1 MVGSS
6 ANGAEMGNHVAR
18 RHGLTANRIEL
29 ILIRKMRPHR
39 QVRPFSCGYTLALL
53 LLLGACTQQP
63 TINRETLSFQGAMPA
78 NLDGSWER
86 DYSRGSDVHSEL
98 RRLYN
103 QMSRAAQQ
111 RTAGGPYT
119 DVGISAKAASSIQAL
134 AQLADEITRPDV
146 LTISQNE
153 YEIIV
158 ERKDDFAML
167 CEFFGGVSKGTE
179 SVYGSEVC
187 GWDQDQ
193 LVSYLTL
200 PDGLTVIH
208 RFTISDDRNYLRVV
222 TTVASTTSR
231 LPFTLSRFY
240 RKFEPTKSEFNCVE
254 TLSMKRVCSTG
265 EINP

>member
-1 MVGSS
+1 MV
-6 ANGAEMGNHVAR
+6 AW
-18 RHGLTANRIEL
+18 
-29 ILIRKMRPHR
+29 
-39 QVRPFSCGYTLALL
+39 L
-53 LLLGACTQQP
+53 LLLGACSQQP
-63 TINRETLSFQGAMPA
+63 TIDSETLSYEGAMPT
-78 NLDGSWER
+78 NIGGSWER
-86 DYSRGSDVHSEL
+86 DYSRGDDATAVL
-98 RRLYN
+98 RGLYY

-111 RTAGGPYT
+111 RAASSPYYGNT
-119 DVGISAKAASSIQAL
+119 DVGISAKDASSIQAL
-134 AQLADEITRPDV
+134 ARLADEITRPDV

-153 YEIIV
+153 YEIV
-158 ERKDDFAML
+158 VARKDDFAML
-167 CEFFGGVSKGTE
+167 CEFYGGVSKGTE

-187 GWDQDQ
+187 GWDEDQ

-208 RFTISDDRNYLRVV
+208 RFTISNDGNHLRVV

-240 RKFEPTKSEFNCVE
+240 TKFEPSSSEFNCVE

>member
-1 MVGSS
+1 MSRS
-6 ANGAEMGNHVAR
+6 
-18 RHGLTANRIEL
+18 GLTA
-29 ILIRKMRPHR
+29 
-39 QVRPFSCGYTLALL
+39 ALL
-53 LLLGACTQQP
+53 LLLAGCAQQP
-63 TINRETLSFQGAMPA
+63 TIDSETLSYEGAMPA
-78 NLDGSWER
+78 NFDGSWER
-86 DYSRGSDVHSEL
+86 DYSRGSDVQYEL

-103 QMSRAAQQ
+103 QMYRAAQQ
-111 RTAGGPYT
+111 RAATGGYPGNV
-119 DVGISAKAASSIQAL
+119 DVGISAKDASSIQAL

-153 YEIIV
+153 YEITV

-187 GWDQDQ
+187 GWDGDQ

-222 TTVASTTSR
+222 TTVASTAYR

-240 RKFEPTKSEFNCVE
+240 SKFEPASSDFNCVE

>member
-1 MVGSS
+1 MLL
-6 ANGAEMGNHVAR
+6 N
-18 RHGLTANRIEL
+18 
-29 ILIRKMRPHR
+29 RKMRPLR
-39 QVRPFSCGYTLALL
+39 QVRPFSCGFTLALL

-63 TINRETLSFQGAMPA
+63 AMNSETLSYDGAMPA
-78 NLDGSWER
+78 NLAGSWER
-86 DYSRGSDVHSEL
+86 DYSRGDDASLVL

-111 RTAGGPYT
+111 RAAGGPYMGSS
-119 DVGISAKAASSIQAL
+119 DVGISAKDASSIQAL
-134 AQLADEITRPDV
+134 ARLADEITRPDV

-153 YEIIV
+153 YEISV
-158 ERKDDFAML
+158 ARKDDFAML
-167 CEFFGGVSKGTE
+167 CEFFGGVSKGTD
-179 SVYGSEVC
+179 SPYGTEIC
-187 GWDQDQ
+187 GWDEDQ

-200 PDGLTVIH
+200 RDGLTVIH

-240 RKFEPTKSEFNCVE
+240 RRFEPTSSEFNCIE

>member
-1 MVGSS
+1 M
-6 ANGAEMGNHVAR
+6 
-18 RHGLTANRIEL
+18 
-29 ILIRKMRPHR
+29 
-39 QVRPFSCGYTLALL
+39 LL
-53 LLLGACTQQP
+53 SLGACTQQP
-63 TINRETLSFQGAMPA
+63 TIDSETLSFEGAMPA

-86 DYSRGSDVHSEL
+86 DYSRGSDVHYEL
-98 RRLYN
+98 RKLYN

-111 RTAGGPYT
+111 RAAGGPYGGSS
-119 DVGISAKAASSIQAL
+119 DVGISARDASSIQAL

-153 YEIIV
+153 YEIV
-158 ERKDDFAML
+158 VGRKDDFAML

-208 RFTISDDRNYLRVV
+208 RFTISDDGNYLRVV